1 MNSLSPKSTRHADI
15 IVIGAGVFGTFHAY
29 FATHLFKRQIAVV
42 SFSSLTISLWNPGVC
57 CGN

>member
-29 FATHLFKRQIAVV
+29 FAAQKGYKTLLIERNTFPKCNQGTSA
-42 SFSSLTISLWNPGVC
+42 G
-57 CGN
+57 